1 MKHLLESD
9 FLVIGSGIAGLSFA
23 LKAAKFG
30 KVIIITKVNEDET
43 NTKYA
48 QGGVAA
54 VINSSDSFEKHI
66 QDTLIAG
73 DGLCN
78 EGIVRMVIENGP
90 ARIEEIIEMGTQ
102 FDKDSAGNFDLAKE
116 GGHSEHRVLHYQDV
130 TGSEIERALLNKVHN
145 EPNITLFTH
154 YFSLE
159 LITQHHLGV
168 GINKATKDITCFG
181 VYVLNIVSGDVEKI
195 LSRFTIMATGGAGQ
209 VYSSTT
215 NPSIATGD
223 GIAMVYRAKGKIRNM
238 EFIQFHPTS
247 LYQPGE
253 SPSFLI
259 SEAVRG
265 AGGILKNMRGEEFMH
280 LYDSRLSLA
289 PRDITARA
297 INSEMIK
304 RGEEY
309 VFLDIRHVSKEELLK
324 HFPNIYAKCL
334 SIGIDM
340 SKDMIPVVPA
350 AHYTCGGILVD
361 DRGESTIKNLF
372 ACGECASTGLHGA
385 NRLASNSLLEALVF
399 AERIFQST
407 FNRLAMVDLRENI
420 PEWDANGLSKIN
432 EDILVSHNRREMQGI
447 MSDYVGIVRS
457 DFRLDRAL
465 RRMHLLYDETEAFY
479 KSTKLSPALCELRNL
494 IQVSYLVIK
503 SALLRKESRGLH
515 FSVDYPSHS
524 LFEVVDSVF

>member
-1 MKHLLESD
+1 MKQFLETD

-23 LKAAKFG
+23 LKAAKYG
-30 KVIIITKVNEDET
+30 KVLIITKVNEDET

-54 VINSSDSFEKHI
+54 VINDKDSFDKHV

-73 DGLCN
+73 DGLCKQD
-78 EGIVRMVIENGP
+78 VVKMVIENGP
-90 ARIEEIIEMGTQ
+90 DRIKEIIEMGTQ
-102 FDKDSAGNFDLAKE
+102 FDKDSLGNYDLAKE
-116 GGHSEHRVLHYQDV
+116 GGHSEYRVLHFQDV
-130 TGSEIERALLNKVHN
+130 TGLEIERSLLRAVHK

-159 LITQHHLGV
+159 VLTQHHLGI
-168 GINKATKDITCFG
+168 GINKGTSDITCFG
-181 VYVLNIVSGDVEKI
+181 VYALNILSGEVERI
-195 LSRFTIMATGGAGQ
+195 LSKFTIMATGGAGQ
-209 VYSSTT
+209 IYSSTT

-223 GIAMVYRAKGKIRNM
+223 GIAMVYRAKGRIRNM

-265 AGGILKNMRGEEFMH
+265 AGGILKTVKGEEFMQN
-280 LYDSRLSLA
+280 YDPRKSLA
-289 PRDITARA
+289 PRDIVARA

-304 RGEEY
+304 SGDDY
-309 VFLDIRHVSKEELLK
+309 VYLDIRHVAKEELLK

-350 AHYTCGGILVD
+350 AHYTCGGIMVD
-361 DRGESTIKNLF
+361 MNGESSIRNLY

-399 AERIFQST
+399 ADRIFQST
-407 FNRLAMVDLRENI
+407 HNRLKTIEWRENI
-420 PEWDANGLSKIN
+420 PEWDAHGLSVIN
-432 EDILVSHNRREMQGI
+432 EDILVSHNVREMQGI

-479 KSTKLSPALCELRNL
+479 KSSKLSPALCELRNL

-515 FSVDYPSHS
+515 YSIDYPNHND
-524 LFEVVDSVF
+524 LEVVDTIF

>member
-1 MKHLLESD
+1 
-9 FLVIGSGIAGLSFA
+9 
-23 LKAAKFG
+23 
-30 KVIIITKVNEDET
+30 
-43 NTKYA
+43 
-48 QGGVAA
+48 
-54 VINSSDSFEKHI
+54 
-66 QDTLIAG
+66 
-73 DGLCN
+73 
-78 EGIVRMVIENGP
+78 
-90 ARIEEIIEMGTQ
+90 
-102 FDKDSAGNFDLAKE
+102 
-116 GGHSEHRVLHYQDV
+116 
-130 TGSEIERALLNKVHN
+130 
-145 EPNITLFTH
+145 
-154 YFSLE
+154 
-159 LITQHHLGV
+159 
-168 GINKATKDITCFG
+168 
-181 VYVLNIVSGDVEKI
+181 
-195 LSRFTIMATGGAGQ
+195 MATGGAGQ
-209 VYSSTT
+209 IYSSTT

-247 LYQPGE
+247 LYHPGE

-265 AGGILKNMRGEEFMH
+265 AGGILKTQNGEEFMH
-280 LYDSRLSLA
+280 LYDPRLSLA

-304 RGEEY
+304 TGDDFVY
-309 VFLDIRHVSKEELLK
+309 LDIRHVPKEELLK

-350 AHYTCGGILVD
+350 AHYTCGGIMVD
-361 DRGESTIKNLF
+361 SNGESTIRNLY

-399 AERIFQST
+399 SERIFQATHS
-407 FNRLAMVDLRENI
+407 RLDQIELRDNI
-420 PEWDANGLSKIN
+420 PEWDANGLTKIN
-432 EDILVSHNRREMQGI
+432 EDILVSHNVREMQRI

-515 FSVDYPSHS
+515 YSIDYPGHNS
-524 LFEVVDSVF
+524 FEVVDTVF